1 MPEPLNVAL
10 TGNIAAGK
18 SAVADLFR
26 RWGAT
31 VLDAD
36 AIVREVQ
43 APGGAVMRRIAE
55 RFGSSVVRPDGSL
68 DRPALR
74 RMVMADAGAR
84 AALEGIVH
92 PAVHAR
98 RAELAAEAAARGDRI
113 VVSDIPLLFETAE
126 PEAFDVVVLVDASE
140 PVRLR
145 RLMEHRGLGESE
157 ARDMLRAHLPA
168 AAKRARSD
176 FVIENDG
183 DRAALERAAAGVWR
197 ALVARA

>member
-1 MPEPLNVAL
+1 MLKVAL

-18 SAVADLFR
+18 SAVAELFR

-43 APGGAVMRRIAE
+43 EPGTPVLRRIAE
-55 RFGSSVVRPDGSL
+55 RFGRGILRPDGSL

-74 RMVMADAGAR
+74 RIVMADAEAR
-84 AALEGIVH
+84 GELERIVH

-98 RAELAAEAAARGDRI
+98 RAELEAEAEARGDGI
-113 VVSDIPLLFETAE
+113 VVSDIPLLFESGD
-126 PEAFDVVVLVDASE
+126 PRRFDAVVLVDAPE

-145 RLMEHRGLGESE
+145 RLMQHRGLSE
-157 ARDMLRAHLPA
+157 AEAREMIRAQLPA
-168 AAKRARSD
+168 AAKRAGSD

-183 DRAALERAAAGVWR
+183 DLAALERAASAVWR

>member
-1 MPEPLNVAL
+1 MLRVAL

-18 SAVADLFR
+18 SAVAELFR

-36 AIVREVQ
+36 AIVRELQ
-43 APGGAVMRRIAE
+43 EPGTAVLRRIAE
-55 RFGSSVVRPDGSL
+55 RFGRGILRPDGSL

-74 RMVMADAGAR
+74 RIVMADAGAR
-84 AALEGIVH
+84 GELERIVH

-98 RAELAAEAAARGDRI
+98 RAELEAEAEARGDRI
-113 VVSDIPLLFETAE
+113 VVSDIPLLFGSGD
-126 PEAFDVVVLVDASE
+126 PRGFDAVVLVDAPE

-145 RLMEHRGLGESE
+145 RLMEHRGLSE
-157 ARDMLRAHLPA
+157 AEAREMIRAQLPA
-168 AAKRARSD
+168 AAKRAGSH

-183 DRAALERAAAGVWR
+183 DLAALERAASPVWR

>member
-1 MPEPLNVAL
+1 MLKVAL

-43 APGGAVMRRIAE
+43 TPGGPVMRSIAR
-55 RFGSSVVRPDGSL
+55 RFGDSVVRKDGSL

-74 RMVMADAGAR
+74 RLVMADPEAL
-84 AALEGIVH
+84 AALNRIVH

-98 RAELAAEAAARGDRI
+98 RAELATAAAARGDRI
-113 VVSDIPLLFETAE
+113 LVSDIPLLFEAAN
-126 PEAFDVVVLVDASE
+126 PEEFDLVVLVDAPE
-140 PVRLR
+140 AVRLR
-145 RLMEHRGLGESE
+145 RLIAHRGLDEQEAADMIRAQMPASE
-157 ARDMLRAHLPA
+157 
-168 AAKRARSD
+168 KRARSD

-183 DRAALERAAAGVWR
+183 DRAALERSASEVWR